1 MYISVLNLSLL
12 LYLYHKSV
20 PSMKIS
26 DSPSKKCHQSSKDS
40 NWTHQ
45 GIKTNH
51 RGRERERLCQGSDL
65 ISLSIKSS
73 LHDFWSCSGTEL
85 LKSRSKPS
93 IFPLSYRFYFSLRVK
108 HKEERISIRGN
119 MTNNYVTLFIIM

>member
-51 RGRERERLCQGSDL
+51 RGRERERERDFV
-65 ISLSIKSS
+65 KEVTSS
-73 LHDFWSCSGTEL
+73 RCL
-85 LKSRSKPS
+85 LKVV
-93 IFPLSYRFYFSLRVK
+93 YM
-108 HKEERISIRGN
+108 ISGPALGLN
-119 MTNNYVTLFIIM
+119 S